1 MSAVGG
7 IPVAGGPAAAAAPRR
22 ELPGPLALVR
32 VLLLVLLGATVLGA
46 IGLSGSALAV
56 GAMGA
61 EVLGILLYASVPGVL
76 TAVLARHVRTGGPR
90 VRWGIVAVQ
99 VWLIIGGL
107 ANVGDG
113 SPDGFTQLVVP
124 ILILVLINREG
135 SRAWFRLP
143 VAERGQPPRF
153 SLLHMIT
160 WKRDRGQTAL
170 EYLGLVLIVVAL
182 IAALTVGGLG
192 GRITEGLQSA
202 ICSLTGSSC
211 PVSPGGSVEAGE
223 GADGDTDGG
232 TGGGADEGAAGETS
246 GGADGGADG
255 GSEGGADGG
264 TTTTGG
270 ATGGETTG
278 GSEGTD
284 GRETSGG
291 SEGTGGTQGS
301 GGSEGA
307 ASGGS
312 EGAAT
317 GGSEGAATGGSEGST
332 ISGGTGGPDDKG
344 RPGTGEDTFPEDGEE
359 PEAAYDV
366 QPTSDEGDGEGGDQA
381 EKEEDCGGW
390 GFFGCAWDRTT
401 QVFKGLVVDGIWG
414 DISGIIDL
422 FKPETWSGLVDY
434 GKQLGDQWSQDSSG
448 AGDKW
453 ADGDYLGALWDWGGA
468 SVNTVIT
475 VGDDV
480 FVGDEVRERWN
491 NGEKTRAVTDVIWNV
506 GSIFI
511 PGYNVGKV
519 VGKVGKLGKLGKVAS
534 EIAEAAG
541 DAGAAARRARKAAEA
556 GDLDGVRKAAK
567 EADEAADSAED
578 AARRTGCAIAGGPP
592 RVPYGPAGGGG
603 GGGGGVPGAGTGV
616 LAAGSPGRAVLAEG
630 GCDEAAKKAAQEAR
644 AAERQAHLEQKRL
657 EEPER
662 ARKAAADKKQYPE
675 PQRNDTS
682 DPRNYNPPSWA
693 DDLKDRTLGD
703 ADAGDGYW
711 ASRDR
716 NPAPN
721 WKNESWLRYQEQVTG
736 TNRGQEYVVPHP
748 REGKPAVEYDGW
760 DSSRQTFLEAKN
772 GYGSY
777 LSQSDKGTLTP
788 SGKDKFVTEARAQVE
803 ASGGRSVEWH
813 FSDPDVAKAAR
824 KAFRDEGLPVK
835 VVHTPTKPGD
845 STRKPGAFDE

>member
-7 IPVAGGPAAAAAPRR
+7 IPVAGGPAPAVAQWR
-22 ELPGPLALVR
+22 ELPRPLVLVR
-32 VLLLVLLGATVLGA
+32 VLLLVLFGATVLGA
-46 IGLSGSALAV
+46 IGLSGSALSAD
-56 GAMGA
+56 AMGA
-61 EVLGILLYASVPGVL
+61 EVLGILLYASAPGVL
-76 TAVLARHVRTGGPR
+76 AALLARHVRTGGAR
-90 VRWGIVAVQ
+90 VRWGILAVQ
-99 VWLIIGGL
+99 VWLILGGL
-107 ANVGDG
+107 ANLGNG
-113 SPDGFTQLVVP
+113 SPDGLTQLVLP
-124 ILILVLINREG
+124 ILIIVLISRAG

-143 VAERGQPPRF
+143 PGQRGLPPKF
-153 SLLHMIT
+153 SLPHMIT

-182 IAALTVGGLG
+182 IAAMTVGGLG

-223 GADGDTDGG
+223 RPDGGTDGGADGGTSGSADGG
-232 TGGGADEGAAGETS
+232 SDGGAN

-255 GSEGGADGG
+255 GVDGGANGG
-264 TTTTGG
+264 STTTGG
-270 ATGGETTG
+270 ITGGSTGGDATGGTG
-278 GSEGTD
+278 STG
-284 GRETSGG
+284 
-291 SEGTGGTQGS
+291 GTGGTEGS
-301 GGSEGA
+301 GGTAG
-307 ASGGS
+307 
-312 EGAAT
+312 T
-317 GGSEGAATGGSEGST
+317 GGGESAGST
-332 ISGGTGGPDDKG
+332 TTGGGTGGPDDDG
-344 RPGTGEDTFPEDGEE
+344 RPGTGEDTFPEDNEE
-359 PEAAYDV
+359 PEAAHDV
-366 QPTSDEGDGEGGDQA
+366 QASDDGEGEDGGEQA
-381 EKEEDCGGW
+381 EEQEDCGGW

-401 QVFKGLVVDGIWG
+401 QVVKGIVVDGIWG

-434 GKQLGDQWSQDSSG
+434 GKQLGDQWVKDSSG

-453 ADGDYLGALWDWGGA
+453 ADGDYLGAVLDWGKA
-468 SVNTVIT
+468 SVGTVVT

-519 VGKVGKLGKLGKVAS
+519 VGKVGKLGVLGKVAG
-534 EIAEAAG
+534 AVGRAAD

-567 EADEAADSAED
+567 EADDAADTAED

-592 RVPYGPAGGGG
+592 RVPYGGGGS
-603 GGGGGVPGAGTGV
+603 GGVPGAGTGV
-616 LAAGSPGRAVLAEG
+616 LAGGSQGRVVLAEG
-630 GCDEAAKKAAQEAR
+630 GCDEAAKAAAAQAR
-644 AAERQAHLEQKRL
+644 AAERAAHLEQKRL

-662 ARKAAADKKQYPE
+662 ARKAEVDKKKYPE
-675 PQRNDTS
+675 AQRNDTS
-682 DPRNYNPPSWA
+682 DPRNYNSPSWA

-777 LSQSDKGTLTP
+777 LSKSDSGSLTP

-813 FSDPDVAKAAR
+813 FSDPEVAKAAR

-835 VVHTPTKPGD
+835 VVHSPTKPND